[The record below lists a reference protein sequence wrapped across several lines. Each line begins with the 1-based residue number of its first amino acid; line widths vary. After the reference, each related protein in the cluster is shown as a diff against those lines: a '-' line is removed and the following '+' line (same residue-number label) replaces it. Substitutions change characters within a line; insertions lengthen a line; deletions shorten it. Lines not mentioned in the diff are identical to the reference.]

1 MKEPPNEDSRCH
13 YHQAESLITHKVAQL
28 LCSVRLLGHLL
39 VIRLDASLHHG
50 GLPGQLFHATHFADS
65 MAQRFQKICGQL
77 GIWSNKAIEGCR
89 RWFNYP
95 LPVVVSEF
103 LNIFLVVC
111 GFVQWGDSPQGR
123 HRSAPVSRFQ
133 YCDGEQAEQSF
144 RPVCAWPELA
154 ALALGSIPYPVLQC
168 AVQPCRY
175 PHRRQRLARYVFLPS
190 LAYRHLLERENCSQQ
205 T

>member
-111 GFVQWGDSPQGR
+111 GFVQWGILHRDDIVQRQYPGFNIATGNKPSNPFVLYAHGPNSRLLRLGQSPIQFSNALCNRAGIRIDDS
-123 HRSAPVSRFQ
+123 
-133 YCDGEQAEQSF
+133 D
-144 RPVCAWPELA
+144 
-154 ALALGSIPYPVLQC
+154 
-168 AVQPCRY
+168 
-175 PHRRQRLARYVFLPS
+175 
-190 LAYRHLLERENCSQQ
+190 
-205 T
+205 